1 MKRRHLQARH
11 LPGFFL
17 IAWVGP
23 SPCYSLQM
31 RLLLK
36 WLLSAVALLMLAQV
50 YSAVQVTSFGD
61 AMIAAL
67 AIGLLNTFVRPLL
80 VLLTLP
86 VTILTVGLFLFVI
99 NAFTFWAASRLL
111 DGFQVTSF
119 GAALLGSILY
129 SILGI
134 VIDSALQRL
143 FTKS

>member
-1 MKRRHLQARH
+1 
-11 LPGFFL
+11 
-17 IAWVGP
+17 
-23 SPCYSLQM
+23 M

-36 WLLSAVALLMLAQV
+36 WLLSAVALLMLAQI

-61 AMIAAL
+61 ALIAAL

-86 VTILTVGLFLFVI
+86 VTILTVGLFFFFF